1 MMKKVSIWTDGACS
15 YNPGPGG
22 WAAILQYGKAEK
34 VLSGGKNE
42 TTNNVMELTA
52 VVEGLKALKEKCSV
66 LLYSDSA
73 YVVNAV
79 EQGWLHNWKANGYR
93 TADKKPVKN
102 RELWEELDALLSEHA
117 VKFIKVKGHAD
128 NEYNNRCDSI
138 ARSEVEKLSADKNNA
153 RTDEL

>member
-22 WAAILQYGKAEK
+22 WAAILQYGKTEK

-52 VVEGLKALKEKCSV
+52 VVESLKALKEKCSV

-79 EQGWLHNWKANGYR
+79 EQGWLHNWKANGFR

-138 ARSEVEKLSADKNNA
+138 ARSEVEKLSTDKNNA

>member
-1 MMKKVSIWTDGACS
+1 MKKVSIWTDGACS

-66 LLYSDSA
+66 ILYSDSA

-79 EQGWLHNWKANGYR
+79 EQGWLHNWKANGFR